1 MPKHRS
7 GAPERRLNPQIRKG
21 EPDRPEARQRIST
34 VSEQDVTLR
43 IALKSLSRF
52 FLLLFVIVLL
62 VLWISTPLS
71 GLGRLL
77 TAFALSLLAT
87 VVIGL
92 LVKPKKL
99 STILASGGVGVLL
112 AAAPA
117 ALPTPYVEI
126 GLADGTVLRVG
137 YETDSSLAVFVSALV
152 FSALLFGLAYVFYRY
167 VERR

>member
-1 MPKHRS
+1 MPEPRK
-7 GAPERRLNPQIRKG
+7 GASERPLNPRIRKG
-21 EPDRPEARQRIST
+21 VPNRPVSRQRISA

-52 FLLLFVIVLL
+52 FLLVFVIVLA

-71 GLGRLL
+71 GLERLL
-77 TAFALSLLAT
+77 TAFALSLAAT
-87 VVIGL
+87 VIIGL

-99 STILASGGVGVLL
+99 STILASGGVAAAL

-117 ALPTPYVEI
+117 ALPTPYIEI
-126 GLADGTVLRVG
+126 GLADGTSLRFG